1 MNRRFNHSS
10 DLCDLIIRQARSRD
24 SKNKNGRRN
33 PEEDHLHKAAVR
45 AKARNRKLTTDFT

>member
-24 SKNKNGRRN
+24 SKNKNGQRN
-33 PEEDHLHKAAVR
+33 PEEDHLHKAVVR
-45 AKARNRKLTTDFT
+45 AKARNRK